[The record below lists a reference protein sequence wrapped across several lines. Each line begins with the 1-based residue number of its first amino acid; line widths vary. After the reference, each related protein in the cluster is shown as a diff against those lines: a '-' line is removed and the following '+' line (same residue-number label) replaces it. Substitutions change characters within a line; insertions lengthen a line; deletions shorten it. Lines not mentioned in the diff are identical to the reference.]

1 MPQLV
6 DLMKAL
12 GDKHTLVIFK
22 ATQQGL
28 KGSYKANEELGLTRK
43 QYYRRIENLV
53 DLGLVRKEEGSY
65 RQTYLGA
72 TLGKQLELVGGTL
85 KRPEYLMA
93 IGIVQ
98 DSTSFTQAEKN
109 ALIQTL
115 SSEVGAAQASSS
127 QLYNSFE
134 KLVDGLKFWIQRAE
148 KEITIATRY
157 YDPGIA
163 PAIFGA
169 FSRGVKINFIDG
181 NPEATSF
188 RNRLAAVM
196 RTPPDTKTLLEVKK
210 FATSPNVKLTQA
222 NLAYSFFVVDGI
234 HAGVEVSN
242 PLNPE
247 EFNMAISFSD
257 AVAAEKLVKYSEQ
270 LRSEALRQSQ
280 RAAAS
285 SLELRPLIAASR
297 RSDQAAGT

>member
-1 MPQLV
+1 MAQLV

-12 GDKHTLVIFK
+12 GDKNTLTIFK
-22 ATQQGL
+22 AAGEGL
-28 KGSYKANEELGLTRK
+28 KGTYKANEELGLSRK
-43 QYYRRIENLV
+43 QYYSRIENLV
-53 DLGLVRKEEGSY
+53 DLGLVRKESGSY
-65 RQTYLGA
+65 RQTYLGT
-72 TLGKQLELVGGTL
+72 TLGKQLQLIGGSL
-85 KRPEYLMA
+85 KRPEYLQA

-98 DSTSFTQAEKN
+98 DSTSFSQAEKN
-109 ALIQTL
+109 SLIHTL
-115 SSEVGAAQASSS
+115 SSEVGTSQESSS

-148 KEITIATRY
+148 KEIILATRY

-163 PAIFGA
+163 PLIFGA

-196 RTPPDTKTLLEVKK
+196 RTPPNTETLLQVKK
-210 FATSPNVKLTQA
+210 FTTSPNVKLTMMS
-222 NLAYSFFVVDGI
+222 LAYSFFVVDGI
-234 HAGVEVSN
+234 HCGVEIPN

-257 AVAAEKLVKYSEQ
+257 AVAADKLVRYSEN
-270 LRSEALRQSQ
+270 LRSEALRVTQK
-280 RAAAS
+280 ATAS
-285 SLELRPLIAASR
+285 AIELQPLIMSR
-297 RSDQAAGT
+297 R